1 MDLINMDLNHYVWAL
16 VHSKEPEDVQYGI
29 DNLESVLGDYVDE
42 GEECVHLYML
52 AVGYFRKGDY
62 KKSKG
67 FVDSCLMIEPEWEEP
82 KILKKFVECRLK
94 KGRWGDWHCC
104 TSCCCDSYSCCS
116 CWPMEKQATISQPDV
131 KRATYVGFKG
141 LNLFPTRVMRRPRFG
156 ALNRIFLILKT
167 CTSLCRLVIHATY
180 NTIIKKDRANYTFRP
195 LCLYQIA
202 TDSL

>member
-1 MDLINMDLNHYVWAL
+1 MDLKNMDLDHYVSAL

-42 GEECVHLYML
+42 GEECEHLYML

-94 KGRWGDWHCC
+94 KGGVTGIAAPAVVVTVTLVAVVGLWR
-104 TSCCCDSYSCCS
+104 S
-116 CWPMEKQATISQPDV
+116 
-131 KRATYVGFKG
+131 KR
-141 LNLFPTRVMRRPRFG
+141 P
-156 ALNRIFLILKT
+156 
-167 CTSLCRLVIHATY
+167 
-180 NTIIKKDRANYTFRP
+180 
-195 LCLYQIA
+195 
-202 TDSL
+202 